1 MRISGMRCL
10 IRISLETIRTWY
22 WHRASV
28 IVKEEAVPGNPAN
41 RNILHENREFMVK
54 KVKRRSDV
62 ALA

>member
-1 MRISGMRCL
+1 MRCL
-10 IRISLETIRTWY
+10 IRVSLETIQTWY

-54 KVKRRSDV
+54 RRSDV
-62 ALA
+62 ALAYGQRHAG